1 MPDLPAHVEAF
12 CDALGV
18 PGELRHPPI
27 EIFAAGVYQ
36 LEILPDQDRWIVCG
50 VINEFPL
57 PPDSPFLEAMLERP
71 PASTEIGI
79 TAYESSRHRLVHWA
93 EIRAGKTG
101 SRPEARLF
109 ISELQQILRFAE
121 DRGVL

>member
-1 MPDLPAHVEAF
+1 MPVLPAHVEAF

-18 PGELRHPPI
+18 PGECRHPPI

-36 LEILPDQDRWIVCG
+36 LEIFPDRNRWIVGG

-57 PPDSPFLEAMLERP
+57 PPDSPFLEAVLERP
-71 PASTEIGI
+71 PSSTGIGI
-79 TAYESSRHRLVHWA
+79 TTYESSRRRLIHWA
-93 EIRAGKTG
+93 EIRAGDTG
-101 SRPEARLF
+101 PLPDTRAF